1 MPPEKTGGGS
11 PKLRSHGRRIELE
24 IEPLHVIADTSGKA
38 ASVLTHPAITWQLGT
53 DVAGVGL
60 PKKPLGRREHR
71 LGAVELQQQCRF
83 VTRTQRGEPQLRDF
97 TFPFD
102 IEPTTCY
109 SCGWFPHRLFRSSRD
124 ELER

>member
-83 VTRTQRGEPQLRDF
+83 VTRPQRGEPGPDALF
-97 TFPFD
+97 APA
-102 IEPTTCY
+102 PTTP
-109 SCGWFPHRLFRSSRD
+109 GPGAITQPPLP
-124 ELER
+124 